1 MDGARGMDGSDGE
14 DGVSV
19 TNAFIDFDGSLV
31 INLSDGQSLN
41 VGEVVAPDLAEK
53 IKVITNG
60 GGTSQ
65 GVLDTL
71 TSLQNQINLISSAL
85 VYKGT
90 WNASTNTPALASGV
104 GTANSFYIVSVAGT
118 TTLDGISNWGVGDWA
133 TFNGTAWQRV
143 EGGAAGNFTDLSA
156 SGAVTLSGGTANGVA
171 YLNGSKV
178 LTTGS
183 GLVFD
188 SSGNLGIG
196 TSSPSA
202 KLHVQGNTFRQ
213 NDATN
218 SNGYIIDT
226 STTTTRLETLFG
238 GSSFAIRTGASASN
252 RMFIDSSGNLGIGT
266 SSPAVKFVVSNS
278 GANGYEFDPANSF
291 ISSYNRSTSAWTAVT
306 FRAGGYTWN
315 INNSNDALKLDS
327 SGNLGIGTSSPAF
340 NSGSGVEIE
349 RAGIANLRLEN
360 SSAGNNF
367 ELYSDSL
374 VNGINLRGFNG
385 SPMVFW
391 TANTE
396 RMRLDSSGNLGLG
409 VTPSAWEASYK
420 AFQFGAGS
428 AFLAGR
434 VGSLQNRQVFL
445 GIGASNNGTNWLYT
459 PTGVA
464 ISYYAQID
472 GAHQWFN
479 APSGTAGATV
489 TFTQA
494 MTLNASGNLGIGT
507 TSPTAKLEVTAGA
520 TGVQSLFSHSSGT
533 PTIAVGATT
542 TTYNTQIGYNVTSE
556 YGYIQATAAAGVYDD
571 IAINPLGGN
580 LGIGTT
586 SPSASA
592 ILDAQSTTKGV
603 RMPNMTTTQK
613 NAIASPA
620 AGLMVFDTTLA
631 KLCVYTGAA
640 WQTITSV

>member
-1 MDGARGMDGSDGE
+1 
-14 DGVSV
+14 
-19 TNAFIDFDGSLV
+19 
-31 INLSDGQSLN
+31 
-41 VGEVVAPDLAEK
+41 
-53 IKVITNG
+53 
-60 GGTSQ
+60 
-65 GVLDTL
+65 
-71 TSLQNQINLISSAL
+71 
-85 VYKGT
+85 
-90 WNASTNTPALASGV
+90 
-104 GTANSFYIVSVAGT
+104 
-118 TTLDGISNWGVGDWA
+118 
-133 TFNGTAWQRV
+133 
-143 EGGAAGNFTDLSA
+143 
-156 SGAVTLSGGTANGVA
+156 
-171 YLNGSKV
+171 
-178 LTTGS
+178 
-183 GLVFD
+183 
-188 SSGNLGIG
+188 
-196 TSSPSA
+196 
-202 KLHVQGNTFRQ
+202 
-213 NDATN
+213 
-218 SNGYIIDT
+218 
-226 STTTTRLETLFG
+226 
-238 GSSFAIRTGASASN
+238 
-252 RMFIDSSGNLGIGT
+252 
-266 SSPAVKFVVSNS
+266 
-278 GANGYEFDPANSF
+278 
-291 ISSYNRSTSAWTAVT
+291 
-306 FRAGGYTWN
+306 
-315 INNSNDALKLDS
+315 
-327 SGNLGIGTSSPAF
+327 
-340 NSGSGVEIE
+340 
-349 RAGIANLRLEN
+349 
-360 SSAGNNF
+360 
-367 ELYSDSL
+367 
-374 VNGINLRGFNG
+374 
-385 SPMVFW
+385 MVFW

-592 ILDAQSTTKGV
+592 ILDAQSTSKGV

-631 KLCVYTGAA
+631 KLCVYTTA
-640 WQTITSV
+640 WETITSV